1 VKLINRELSWL
12 SFNERVLQEALD
24 KNVPLVE
31 RLRFLGIYSNNLDE
45 FFRVRVATIN
55 RMDQI
60 DRKKV
65 DGFNGT
71 PALLLEEIKK
81 EVLSQQR
88 KFDLAYKKIQKELLQ
103 NGIKHIDNTNLNE
116 VITDELNRYFSHKLK
131 HLINPILLSKKSKF
145 PRLKESGVFLAIEML
160 VNGKKPKYALIEI
173 PSRTNR
179 FVVLDQED
187 KKTKSI
193 ILIDDIIRLNLNHI
207 FSIFNF
213 DTITAHTFKLTRD
226 AELDFDDD
234 ISASFL
240 EKMEKSV
247 DNRKIGAPVRFVFD
261 EDMPDDMLNYLIK
274 GLKLE
279 AGENTIPGGRY
290 HNFKDFMKF
299 PDFGKPE
306 FVYKKLPA
314 LNHPDLIGKRIMK
327 TVLNQ
332 DILLNYPYQKFD
344 YIVNMLQEA
353 ALDPKVKSI
362 HINLYR
368 VAKNSQIINALISA
382 AKNGKNV
389 TTIIELQAR
398 FDEENNIF
406 WSNHLKESG
415 VNIIFGVP
423 GMKVHS
429 KLILIAREKDD
440 TIDYIAHIGTGNFHE
455 STAKIYGDISL
466 LTSDIRITKEVKRV
480 FELFYNN
487 LDRSVYRELMVSPFN
502 TRRKFFTLIDN
513 EIKAAKSKKK
523 AKITIKLNN
532 LVDAKMIKKLYDA
545 SKAGV
550 KVKLIIR
557 GICSLVPG
565 VKNLSEN
572 IQVISIVDRF
582 LEHVRL
588 FIFHNNNDPLYFI
601 SSADWMERNLDKR
614 IEVTTPI
621 YCKKAQETI
630 QKMID
635 IQLADN
641 QKARIID
648 ERQSNRYVKNLN
660 EPIRSQLEIYDYF
673 KDLLKTNKDL

>member
-1 VKLINRELSWL
+1 MKLINRELSWL

-55 RMDQI
+55 RMDQMNRTKI
-60 DRKKV
+60 E
-65 DGFNGT
+65 GFNGT
-71 PALLLEEIKK
+71 PALLLESIKQ

-88 KFDLAYKKIQKELLQ
+88 KFDVAYQKIQKELQ
-103 NGIKHIDNTNLNE
+103 KEGILHINNSNLSESNTDTLN
-116 VITDELNRYFSHKLK
+116 DYFETNLK

-160 VNGKKPKYALIEI
+160 FTGKKPKYALIEI
-173 PSRTNR
+173 PAKTKR
-179 FVVLDQED
+179 FVVISDHD
-187 KKTKSI
+187 KTDKSI
-193 ILIDDIIRLNLNHI
+193 ILIDDIIRLNLKRI

-226 AELDFDDD
+226 AELDLDDD

-247 DNRKIGAPVRFVFD
+247 DARKKGAPVRFVFD
-261 EDMPDDMLNYLIK
+261 EEMPDEMLLYLIK

-279 AGENTIPGGRY
+279 AGENIIPGGRY

-299 PDFGKPE
+299 PDFGQKE

-314 LNHPDLIGKRIMK
+314 LDHPELRGKKIIK
-327 TVLNQ
+327 TVLSQ

-344 YIVNMLQEA
+344 YIVDMLQEA

-398 FDEENNIF
+398 FDEENNIY
-406 WSNHLKESG
+406 WSNLLKENG
-415 VNIIFGVP
+415 VKIIFGVP

-429 KLILIAREKDD
+429 KLILIARERDGE
-440 TIDYIAHIGTGNFHE
+440 IDYITHIGTGNFHE
-455 STAKIYGDISL
+455 STAKIYGDMSL
-466 LTSDIRITKEVKRV
+466 LTSDERITKEVKRV

-513 EIKAAKSKKK
+513 EINAAKAKKK

-532 LVDAKMIKKLYDA
+532 LVDPKMIKKLYDA

-550 KVKLIIR
+550 EIKLIIR

-572 IQVISIVDRF
+572 IEVISIVDRF

-588 FIFHNNNDPLYFI
+588 FIFQNNDTPLYFI
-601 SSADWMERNLDKR
+601 SSADWMARNLDRR

-621 YCKKAQETI
+621 YDKVAQETI
-630 QKMID
+630 QKMVD
-635 IQLADN
+635 IQLSDN

-673 KDLLKTNKDL
+673 KALLKTK